1 MSREASRVAD
11 SETHIQVFREDG
23 IFRVPLELTPSR
35 HRPRHTYRR
44 PTFSEN
50 PMESLRWRRLPNE
63 QAWERGRVLSI
74 TGDPLADDYAVLYPK
89 LGHQKARSLLD
100 TALDQG
106 IENVAD
112 APPALKALFAEVDCV
127 PEWVDW
133 ERVESGAA
141 AMRRYAPISWVFARF
156 AFGQTFVNANAGSPL
171 YMTGSLGP
179 ETAAKRL
186 RETDRW
192 RLAVQQPGALRRSG
206 DGFKTVM
213 RVRVLHAL
221 IRYHLLT
228 SGKWDVERLGMP
240 IPQLDMAAANVGM
253 LMAHSFLL
261 MGIGAF
267 MTPGELSDVIHFW
280 RYHGWLSGVVDDL
293 NPKSYGDLQRINT
306 LIVTTTRLAFDER
319 ASTLTAATM
328 NTRLHANDGWQGA
341 LLDFV
346 DIRASH
352 GLYWFVNGHKIYQMM
367 KLDPSRNGFWLFPT
381 VFPAIFAVDTLRRLT
396 PGATRLAEGLGGRYI
411 ERVMQVD
418 HVKNAPLRPYHQ
430 KA

>member
-1 MSREASRVAD
+1 MSRAPSHVAE
-11 SETHIQVFREDG
+11 SETRVQVFREDG
-23 IFRVPLELTPSR
+23 TFRLPSKLTPSR

-50 PMESLRWRRLPNE
+50 PVEALRWRRLPDE

-74 TGDPLADDYAVLYPK
+74 TGDPIADDYAVLYPK
-89 LGHQKARSLLD
+89 LGHQTARGLLD
-100 TALDQG
+100 AALERG
-106 IENVAD
+106 IENVPD
-112 APPALKALFAEVDCV
+112 APPALKALFAEVDRV
-127 PEWVDW
+127 PDWVDW
-133 ERVESGAA
+133 ERVEAGAA
-141 AMRRYAPISWVFARF
+141 AMRRYAPISWIFTRF
-156 AFGQTFVNANAGSPL
+156 AFGQTFVNANAGTPL

-192 RLAVQQPGALRRSG
+192 RLAVQQPGALRRFG
-206 DGFKTVM
+206 DGFKTVI

-240 IPQLDMAAANVGM
+240 IPQIDMAAANVGM

-261 MGIGAF
+261 MTVGAF
-267 MTPGELSDVIHFW
+267 MTPREYSDVIHFW

-293 NPKSYGDLQRINT
+293 NPKSYGDLQRINA

-319 ASTLTAATM
+319 ASTLTVATM
-328 NTRLHANDGWQGA
+328 NTKLQDPGFRGA
-341 LLDFV
+341 LLDFI

-352 GLYWFVNGHKIYQMM
+352 GLYWLANGHKVYRRM
-367 KLDPSRNGFWLFPT
+367 KLDPSRNGVWFFPT
-381 VFPAIFAVDTLRRLT
+381 AFPAVFAVDTLRRLT
-396 PGATRLAEGLGGRYI
+396 PGATRWAEDLGRRFI
-411 ERVMQVD
+411 ERVMQHE

-430 KA
+430 TA